1 MKAILNL
8 FSEHGVGIIIISWVV
23 VLVLLVWNCFALYE
37 KKKRIEELMETKNKN
52 YKVNKDSHELEEE
65 TDESAAITPDT
76 VRFHENKFNELS
88 SFHGAIAQAIPIF
101 PMLGI
106 LGTVS
111 GLMLQ
116 VQAGS
121 VDLMMASLDTALATT
136 FWGLTAAIIL
146 KLADIVPSKFI
157 NDVEIMLDNFDRKL
171 ELAEMY
177 EKKQNVQTGR
187 RK

>member
-1 MKAILNL
+1 MKSILNL
-8 FSEHGVGIIIISWVV
+8 FSEHGVEIIIIALVV

-37 KKKRIEELMETKNKN
+37 KKKRIQELMETKNKN
-52 YKVNKDSHELEEE
+52 YKVNEDSHELEEE

-88 SFHGAIAQAIPIF
+88 SVHGAIAQVIPLF

-111 GLMLQ
+111 GLILQAQAENIQMMLK
-116 VQAGS
+116 
-121 VDLMMASLDTALATT
+121 SLDTALETT

-146 KLADIVPSKFI
+146 KLVDIVPAKFI

-177 EKKQNVQTGR
+177 EKKQNGQTGR